1 MAFID
6 NTYFVGEIT
15 IPDIAGLNSNATALT
30 QAIDQYE
37 KEILISLLGY
47 KLYSLLMA
55 DLDEDG
61 KPQTEPYLS
70 LVNGAEF
77 DHVCDGE
84 TVLLKWNG
92 LVNTDRQSLIAYY
105 AYYKYVERQT
115 THLSGVGTILP
126 GSEKGGRVSPVNKM
140 INAWERMR
148 ELYGKLPP
156 QTKRYYENYISC
168 VAMYYPHDFN
178 PSAYNYLLSNKES
191 FPDWRFT
198 PICGI
203 NIFGI

>member
-6 NTYFVGEIT
+6 NTYFVGEIAIPNQTGT
-15 IPDIAGLNSNATALT
+15 ISNATAIT
-30 QAIDQYE
+30 QAIGQYE

-47 KLYSLLMA
+47 KLYSLLIA
-55 DLDEDG
+55 DLSEG
-61 KPQTEPYLS
+61 EPQSQIYKD

-77 DHVCDGE
+77 EINGI
-84 TVLLKWNG
+84 LLKWNG
-92 LVNTDRQSLIAYY
+92 LKNSDKQSLIAYY
-105 AYYKYVERQT
+105 TYYKMIERET
-115 THLSGVGTILP
+115 VHNSGIGAILAK
-126 GSEKGGRVSPVNKM
+126 GEKGNRVSPVNKM
-140 INAWERMR
+140 INAWDRMR